1 MLIRLTEVCLNGTVT
16 TADQYSL
23 REIFIN
29 PEHVVMVREEARL
42 KQLNERSRLVPD
54 LSEAHR
60 FSKLTL
66 NRGHTGTE
74 IVVIGAPEMV
84 EKQLQLTR
92 KELLKG

>member
-1 MLIRLTEVCLNGTVT
+1 MLIKLTEVCLNGAVT

-29 PEHVVMVREEARL
+29 PEHVVMVREEGRL
-42 KQLNERSRLVPD
+42 RQLNERSRIAPD
-54 LSEAHR
+54 LSPAHR

-84 EKQLQLTR
+84 EKQLKITQQ
-92 KELLKG
+92 ELLKG